1 MKKNFTLFV
10 FTLWAVSQSFGQIC
24 TPDSTVIGADFP
36 VQPLPLT
43 ADNPDGGIQDT
54 ACVGEFFEF
63 TFSAFVGDTL
73 NLGAIPLVLDSIR
86 MAPTGAIVG
95 LPMGLEYTCN
105 PPGCV
110 FIPNELGC
118 IYLNGT
124 VDQSVAAG
132 TYPLELTVT
141 AFANTGLSLP
151 VTLPNPLLFPGEYNL
166 EVSSCTSS
174 STDDVLSELVETSM
188 VPNPVQDRANLNV
201 NSQVN
206 GATTLEIM
214 NLTGSVIFTEKVNL
228 NKGANTIDIK
238 TSNFE
243 SGLFVYVLSN
253 QFGAVSGKF
262 VVAK

>member
-10 FTLWAVSQSFGQIC
+10 FTLWVISQSFGQTC

-43 ADNPDGGIQDT
+43 PDNPDGGIQDT
-54 ACVGEFFEF
+54 ACVGEFFDF

-73 NLGAIPLVLDSIR
+73 DLGTIPLVLDSIR

-95 LPMGLEYTCN
+95 LPMGLEYSCN
-105 PPGCV
+105 PPSCV
-110 FIPNELGC
+110 FIPGELGC
-118 IYLNGT
+118 IYVNGV
-124 VDQSVAAG
+124 VDQSVSAG

-166 EVSSCTSS
+166 EVSACS
-174 STDDVLSELVETSM
+174 STSTNDLLSELVETAM
-188 VPNPVQDRANLNV
+188 IPNPVQDRANLNV
-201 NSQVN
+201 NSQVT

-214 NLTGSVIFTEKVNL
+214 NLTGSVIFKEKVNL
-228 NKGANTIDIK
+228 NKGANTIDIN
-238 TSNFE
+238 TAHFE

>member
-1 MKKNFTLFV
+1 MKKNFTLFA
-10 FTLWAVSQSFGQIC
+10 FTLWAITQSFGQIC

-54 ACVGEFFEF
+54 ACIGEFFDF

-73 NLGAIPLVLDSIR
+73 DLGAIPLVLDSIR

-95 LPMGLEYTCN
+95 LPMGLEYSCN
-105 PPGCV
+105 PPSCV

-118 IYLNGT
+118 IYVSGM
-124 VDQSVAAG
+124 VDQSVSAG
-132 TYPLELTVT
+132 TFPLELTVT
-141 AFANTGLSLP
+141 AFANTGLALP

-166 EVSSCTSS
+166 EVGNCSPS
-174 STDDVLSELVETSM
+174 STDDVLSELVQTSM

-201 NSQVN
+201 NSQVTS
-206 GATTLEIM
+206 TTTIEIM

-228 NKGANTIDIK
+228 NKGTNTIDIN
-238 TSNFE
+238 TSNFK